1 MLNSDWPR
9 EKWVVLDTNFL
20 IDYYSKQ
27 ESYAELL
34 EQLRKNENTISSTE
48 LVRTEFIRS
57 RTKDV
62 VRSKSAF
69 FNKIVESLLPLD
81 KEIHKLVQ
89 PTIETYGQDI
99 EGVSL
104 TDIYLACVIQRYRQ
118 VYLLTR
124 DHHDFPT
131 RLFDR
136 THVFLIELNKEIKT
150 YALYQ
155 YRKPEEKKIDAEI
168 EEIPF

>member
-1 MLNSDWPR
+1 MASSSPR
-9 EKWVVLDTNFL
+9 ESWIVLDTNFL
-20 IDYYSKQ
+20 IDLFSHQ
-27 ESYAELL
+27 ESYAVIF
-34 EQLRKNENTISSTE
+34 QQIRDGENTIVSIHQ
-48 LVRTEFIRS
+48 VRTEFIRS
-57 RTKDV
+57 KTKDV
-62 VRSKSAF
+62 VRSKSKL
-69 FNKIVESLLPLD
+69 FNKLVESLIPID
-81 KEIHKLVQ
+81 KQICELVQ

-104 TDIYLACVIQRYRQ
+104 TDIYLACVIQRYSQ

-136 THVFLIELNKEIKT
+136 AHIFHIELNKEIKT